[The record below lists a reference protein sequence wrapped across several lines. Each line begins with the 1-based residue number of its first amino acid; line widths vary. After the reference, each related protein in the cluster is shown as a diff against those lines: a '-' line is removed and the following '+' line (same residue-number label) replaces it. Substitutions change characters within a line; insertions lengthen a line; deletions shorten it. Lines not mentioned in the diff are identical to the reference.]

1 MLIALLGSFARWY
14 LLVADLIGSMVL
26 IALLGSFDR
35 WHLLVAVMGRF
46 DRRCWSVAKKP
57 ERQKEEGNK
66 PLTS

>member
-46 DRRCWSVAKKP
+46 DRRCWSVAKNQSGRRRK
-57 ERQKEEGNK
+57 GINH
-66 PLTS
+66 